1 VTKIR
6 AHGRS
11 LSPKSSLVRP
21 TAAYQAYYKAYFQYQ
36 AQTQAAKVAE
46 KSKTP
51 SNIEAAQWYRQY
63 SG

>member
-1 VTKIR
+1 MSVETAR
-6 AHGRS
+6 LPFFQLFS
-11 LSPKSSLVRP
+11 VRL